1 MVIQFIL
8 SIGLL
13 LSLVYA
19 LTQGASTRLLRVF
32 MTAVVVSGIYLVWF
46 PDQTIV
52 IANFLGVG
60 RGADLIAYLWIV
72 VGILLILILHLRTMR
87 LKAAIT
93 ELTRHIAL
101 REAEQPHPDHV
112 RESE

>member
-32 MTAVVVSGIYLVWF
+32 MTVLVATGIYLVWF

-52 IANFLGVG
+52 IANLLGVA
-60 RGADLIAYLWIV
+60 RGADLIAYVWIV
-72 VGILLILILHLRTMR
+72 VGILLILILHLRTVR
-87 LKAAIT
+87 LRAAIT

-101 REAEQPHPDHV
+101 REAEQPHADRG
-112 RESE
+112 RESN